1 MFVLP
6 KSRSSRDR
14 VDGSPDLNTIRLANL
29 CVLFHAVVSRV
40 DPHIGNCISS
50 ERAADVGGL
59 HPKDCRVRMSVA
71 AGRKLQEYSRTAEQ
85 TARDELVVSHLWLVR
100 HIVGKLAARMPAG
113 VDLENMESAGILG
126 LVEASQRF
134 DTARGVD
141 FKAFAS
147 LRIRGAIIDEA
158 RRNCPLP
165 QEVMR
170 RVSLVSKA
178 LEQLPPPATTEDLSI
193 ATGLTTDEV
202 LDALVA
208 QPFTRVQSIEQL
220 EFDPSEAAAG
230 SSDAGLERED
240 QKKLLADAIAAL
252 PERERLVVT
261 LYYMEDLRLKE
272 IGHVLNLSESRVSR
286 LLASAQHQLRE
297 YVIASES

>member
-1 MFVLP
+1 M
-6 KSRSSRDR
+6 S
-14 VDGSPDLNTIRLANL
+14 
-29 CVLFHAVVSRV
+29 AV
-40 DPHIGNCISS
+40 
-50 ERAADVGGL
+50 
-59 HPKDCRVRMSVA
+59 

-85 TARDELVVSHLWLVR
+85 TARDELVVGHLWLVR
-100 HIVGKLAARMPAG
+100 HIIGKVAARLPSG
-113 VDLENMESAGILG
+113 VDVENLESAGVLG
-126 LVEASQRF
+126 LVEAAQRF
-134 DTARGVD
+134 DAARGVD

-170 RVSLVSKA
+170 RVSLVSRA
-178 LEQLPPPATTEDLSI
+178 YERLPAPVTTEDLVRE
-193 ATGLTTDEV
+193 TGLTCDEV

-208 QPFTRVQSIEQL
+208 RPFVQVSSLEQIET
-220 EFDPSEAAAG
+220 DPQAEAAMAG
-230 SSDAGLERED
+230 EGVETEE
-240 QKKLLADAIAAL
+240 QKQLLADAIAAL

-272 IGHVLNLSESRVSR
+272 IGQVLNLSESRVSR

-297 YVIASES
+297 YVLAR

>member
-1 MFVLP
+1 M
-6 KSRSSRDR
+6 S
-14 VDGSPDLNTIRLANL
+14 
-29 CVLFHAVVSRV
+29 AV
-40 DPHIGNCISS
+40 
-50 ERAADVGGL
+50 
-59 HPKDCRVRMSVA
+59 

-85 TARDELVVSHLWLVR
+85 TARDELVVGHLWLVR
-100 HIVGKLAARMPAG
+100 HIIGKVAARLPSG
-113 VDLENMESAGILG
+113 VDVENLESAGVLG
-126 LVEASQRF
+126 LVEAAQRF
-134 DTARGVD
+134 DAARGVD

-170 RVSLVSKA
+170 RVSLVSRA
-178 LEQLPPPATTEDLSI
+178 YERLPAPVTTEDL
-193 ATGLTTDEV
+193 ARETGLTCDEV

-208 QPFTRVQSIEQL
+208 RPFVQVSSLEQL
-220 EFDPSEAAAG
+220 ETDPPAETTMPGEGAI
-230 SSDAGLERED
+230 ETEE
-240 QKKLLADAIAAL
+240 QKQLLADAIAAL

-272 IGHVLNLSESRVSR
+272 IGQVLNLSESRVSR

-297 YVIASES
+297 YVLAR